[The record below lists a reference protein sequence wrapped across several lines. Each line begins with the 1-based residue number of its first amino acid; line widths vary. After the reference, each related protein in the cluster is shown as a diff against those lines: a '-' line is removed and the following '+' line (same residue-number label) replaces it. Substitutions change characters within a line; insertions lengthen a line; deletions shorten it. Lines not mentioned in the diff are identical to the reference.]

1 MAAGAAGAF
10 AQKGET
16 VKIAWMDPLSGLMA
30 AVGTNLF
37 LGGWLSPVPFIPDSP
52 LWFFAK
58 FGLLLFFFI
67 WLRGT
72 LPRFRYDQL
81 MHFGWKVL
89 VPVATLSILVTAGLI
104 VWRQ

>member
-1 MAAGAAGAF
+1 MI
-10 AQKGET
+10 T
-16 VKIAWMDPLSGLMA
+16 VA